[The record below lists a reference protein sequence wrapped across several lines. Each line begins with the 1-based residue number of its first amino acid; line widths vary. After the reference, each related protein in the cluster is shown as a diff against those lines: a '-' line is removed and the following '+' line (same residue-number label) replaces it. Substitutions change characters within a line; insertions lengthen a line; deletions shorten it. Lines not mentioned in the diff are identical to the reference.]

1 MKGIKPQQHQGYG
14 YVNEG
19 TADKGNKRQDDGSG
33 LFTGIMWI
41 LAVVVFALLV
51 LFRDG
56 HTAQEEE
63 TAFEIKGYI
72 VEGNTLLDYDRI
84 IEVLKFYTGQNKT
97 TKDVEDA
104 RKYLEKLYHN
114 EGYPTVLV
122 NIPRQEIQEGVVTLE
137 VIESKIGDVRVTG
150 NRYHTKEK
158 ILEMLPAFR
167 RGELLYV
174 PEVQMEMNKA
184 NSASDLKIT
193 PILMPGKELGTT
205 DVELRVTDYFPL
217 HGSIELNNRS
227 THDTSD
233 LRLNGVLHYDNLWQ
247 SDHSISLQYQMS
259 PQETKD
265 VKAFAA
271 SYVLP
276 APWNGDHVLAAYAVL
291 SDSQTAFGEGFQ
303 VNGKGDIYG
312 LQYAVPLPFYK
323 LYSHSISLGIDYKHM
338 REIQGT
344 GNSPN
349 GIQTP
354 VTYLPFNI
362 QYHSNLPDSLGATR
376 FEAGISTSFRGFLT
390 REAQFEDSRFKARA
404 DYFITKLG
412 VERDLTLPKDL
423 SLFLKVDGQVSD
435 QPLISYEQYTAGGM
449 ESVRGY
455 KESEEVGDNALHGT
469 IELRAPDLMKM
480 LQIPKSSRLTSYI
493 FSGSDQGTAYLTPYL
508 FCDAALLTTLDPLP
522 QQDRRAAIYGTGLG
536 LRGSLTRYLQFETD
550 YAVAL
555 RKTDQTDKND
565 RMLHF
570 FIKGQF

>member
-1 MKGIKPQQHQGYG
+1 MKGIKRQQRQRYG
-14 YVNEG
+14 YVNG
-19 TADKGNKRQDDGSG
+19 GPADKGDNTQDDDSG

-41 LAVVVFALLV
+41 IVVVIFTLLV
-51 LFRDG
+51 FFRDG

-72 VEGNTLLDYDRI
+72 VKGNTLLDYDRI
-84 IEVLKFYTGQNKT
+84 IEGLKFYTGQNKT
-97 TKDVEDA
+97 SKDVEEA
-104 RKYLEKLYHN
+104 RKYLEKIYHN

-122 NIPRQEIQEGVVTLE
+122 NIPPQEVQEGVVTLE
-137 VIESKIGDVRVTG
+137 VIESKIGEVRVTG
-150 NRYHTKEK
+150 NRYYTKEK

-174 PEVQMEMNKA
+174 PEVQEEMNKA
-184 NSASDLKIT
+184 NSASDLKIA

-205 DVELRVTDYFPL
+205 DVDLRVTDYFPL

-233 LRLNGVLHYDNLWQ
+233 LRLNGVIHYDNLWQ
-247 SDHSISLQYQMS
+247 SGHSISLQYQMS
-259 PQETKD
+259 PQETD
-265 VKAFAA
+265 EVKAFAA

-276 APWNGDHVLAAYAVL
+276 APWNEDHVLAAYAVL

-312 LQYAVPLPFYK
+312 LQHAVPLPFYK
-323 LYSHSISLGIDYKHM
+323 LYSHSISFGVDYKHM
-338 REIQGT
+338 RETQGT
-344 GNSPN
+344 QDATS
-349 GIQTP
+349 GIKTP
-354 VTYLPFNI
+354 ITYLPFNI
-362 QYHSNLPDSLGATR
+362 QYHANLPDSLGATR
-376 FEAGISTSFRGFLT
+376 FEAGMSTCFRGFST
-390 REAQFEDSRFKARA
+390 REAQFEDSRFEARA

-423 SLFLKVDGQVSD
+423 SLFLKVDGQSSD
-435 QPLISYEQYTAGGM
+435 QPLLSYEQYTAGGM
-449 ESVRGY
+449 MSVRGY
-455 KESEEVGDNALHGT
+455 KESEEAGDNALHGT
-469 IELRAPDLMKM
+469 IELRATDLMKM
-480 LQIPKSSRLTSYI
+480 LQIPKASKSTSYI
-493 FSGSDQGTAYLTPYL
+493 FSGPDQGTTYLTPYL
-508 FCDAALLTTLDPLP
+508 FFDAALLTTIDPLP

-550 YAVAL
+550 YAFAL

-565 RMLHF
+565 QMLHF